1 VQSLLVEKAPQ
12 RFPNSL
18 PSTWKMLAAR
28 LALRMRNARLRSTHH
43 NCPWTCSVLKGP
55 EMTVQSDEAQGP
67 ITSKRQQHKLHL
79 RVASW
84 GDCSHHTLQHKPNL
98 QLLLRSCA
106 YRASKSESLS
116 EPTLHYGLLSDKSW
130 SFLPESP
137 GCGMTVPDKSV
148 SHFHWTFLL
157 DRLCYLHLPSTCAS
171 KMAAT
176 SGDQQ
181 WLP

>member
-1 VQSLLVEKAPQ
+1 MFSSQ
-12 RFPNSL
+12 
-18 PSTWKMLAAR
+18 
-28 LALRMRNARLRSTHH
+28 
-43 NCPWTCSVLKGP
+43 GP
-55 EMTVQSDEAQGP
+55 RDDISAKWWSP

-157 DRLCYLHLPSTCAS
+157 DHLCYLHLPSTCAS

-181 WLP
+181 WLPWMRHDETLQVSSGNPAIGGSM